1 MTTDQLKNFIIV
13 AEVLNFRRAT
23 EKIYIAQPALSRQ
36 IQVLEAEIGAHLFD
50 RSKKQ
55 IKLTT
60 AGEFFKKE
68 AQRIIEQLEQ
78 VKKKTAQIYRG
89 EAGEIAIGHVSSA
102 MQSVIPGFLKKIQ
115 TAVPDLK
122 IGLLEGTNRLI
133 FNKINNRELDFGLV
147 PNAAAPATINS
158 SVIYNENFILITPG
172 SYKLSKKTFRNIKE
186 YANDNWI
193 LPPQTEGHG
202 YNELLY
208 RIFQNHGFTP
218 RVVYESPNSST
229 VLRLVNAGLGVT
241 LIGKSALNGL
251 DLDIKYV
258 ELSKLSE
265 KVEMRLVWLKEREN
279 ELKEY
284 IHLFQKFLS
293 GKYSYRES

>member
-1 MTTDQLKNFIIV
+1 MTIDQLKNFIIV
-13 AEVLNFRRAT
+13 ADVLNFRKAT

-36 IQVLEAEIGAHLFD
+36 IQVLENEIKAQLFD

-55 IKLTT
+55 VKLTA
-60 AGEFFKKE
+60 AGVYFKNE

-78 VKKKTAQIYRG
+78 AKKRTVQIYKG
-89 EAGEIAIGHVSSA
+89 EAGEITIGHVSSA

-115 TAVPDLK
+115 TTVPDLK

-158 SVIYNENFILITPG
+158 SVVYKENFVLITPG
-172 SYKLSKKTFRNIKE
+172 NYKLNKRTFKSLKE
-186 YANDNWI
+186 YGGANWI
-193 LPPQTEGHG
+193 LPPQIEGHG
-202 YNELLY
+202 YSELLY
-208 RIFQNHGFTP
+208 RIFQDHGFIP
-218 RVVYESPNSST
+218 NIVYESPNAST
-229 VLRLVNAGLGVT
+229 ALRLVNAGLGVT
-241 LIGKSALNGL
+241 IIGKSALNGL

-258 ELSKLSE
+258 ELEKLSE
-265 KVEMRLVWLKEREN
+265 KVEMRLMWLKEREN

-293 GKYSYRES
+293 L